1 MDTIAILLAAAR
13 ASLACVLLIAAS
25 GKLFHHPALLQ
36 TLADFNI
43 PAALRQP
50 LARLMPLLELMI
62 AVALIPATSAWWGA
76 LAGAALLGSYTAVLA
91 YKLARGEHPGCHCFG
106 QLEAQPID
114 TRTILRNGV
123 LLALAGGLVYAGPG
137 YRHPT
142 ILAYVL
148 DAPALSVCA
157 AAIAMQ
163 WWLLLRLMRQNGSLL
178 LQMDAF
184 DLRLSAAGIQPLA
197 QAGRPPQGLMVG
209 SVAPEFTLP
218 ELGGSRTTSLAGLRS
233 PGRPVL
239 LIFSDAGCAPCKDL
253 MPYVDGWHAKFR
265 HAVTIAVITRSDL
278 RQTQRPRPAG
288 ACLTLLQA
296 DREVAASYQAQ
307 ATPSAVLVTAVGTVA
322 SHLALGSKEIYDL
335 LESALSEHDDKR
347 EIAA

>member
-1 MDTIAILLAAAR
+1 MDAIAILLAASR

-25 GKLFHHPALLQ
+25 GKLFHYPALLQ

-50 LARLMPLLELMI
+50 LARLMPVLELMI
-62 AVALIPATSAWWGA
+62 ALALIPATSVWWGA
-76 LAGAALLGSYTAVLA
+76 LASAALLGSYTAVLA
-91 YKLARGEHPGCHCFG
+91 YKLVRGEHPSCHCFG
-106 QLEAQPID
+106 QLEARPID
-114 TRTILRNGV
+114 ARTMLRNG
-123 LLALAGGLVYAGPG
+123 LLLTLAGGLVYAGPG

-148 DAPALSVCA
+148 DAPVLWLCS

-184 DLRLSAAGIQPLA
+184 DLRLSAAGIQPLT
-197 QAGRPPQGLMVG
+197 QADRTPQGLMVG
-209 SVAPEFTLP
+209 SAAPEFTLP
-218 ELGGSRTTSLAGLRS
+218 ELGGSRTASLADLRS

-239 LIFSDAGCAPCKDL
+239 LIFSDAACAPCKEL
-253 MPYVDGWHAKFR
+253 MPYVDGWHTRFR
-265 HAVTIAVITRSDL
+265 HAVTIAVITRSD
-278 RQTQRPRPAG
+278 RRPHPAG

-307 ATPSAVLVTAVGTVA
+307 ATPSAVLVTAVGTIA
-322 SHLALGSKEIYDL
+322 SHLALGAKEIYDL
-335 LESALSEHDDKR
+335 LESALSEHDGKR